1 MKGLFSRKKSKKD
14 DHGGFEIGMPT
25 NVVRHLH
32 VSKNQLGELEGLP
45 KTWVKIMNLQIT
57 QKEQDENPDAAYQ
70 AVKFYNYSIKKKEN
84 AEPFKPFV
92 TEEAIFEESEEI
104 DRFLG
109 HKSQDSFTGSSEDSS
124 EATPEVPEVIP
135 GLVRPPLPP
144 PIPKKTNTLPPKPQL
159 YPKPNIVNKKLHN
172 AMEDLRFPDRTTY
185 DLDNNN
191 LNHNHSKSTII
202 TKNPHGKTIYLFCK
216 LNKHKSVE
224 KAKIHLMLSNYFG
237 NLIKLRGFVCTV
249 EKNID
254 LGYYKSNFNLLLFI

>member
-1 MKGLFSRKKSKKD
+1 MKGLFSRKKSKKE

-92 TEEAIFEESEEI
+92 TEEAIVEESEEI

-124 EATPEVPEVIP
+124 EAAPEVPEAETPP
-135 GLVRPPLPP
+135 GLVRPALPP

-159 YPKPNIVNKKLHN
+159 YPKPKNISQNLHK
-172 AMEDLRFPDRTTY
+172 AVGDLSILDRTTY
-185 DLDNNN
+185 DLDNNFN
-191 LNHNHSKSTII
+191 NNHSKSTII
-202 TKNPHGKTIYLFCK
+202 TTKNPHGKPVDLFCK
-216 LNKHKSVE
+216 LNKHK
-224 KAKIHLMLSNYFG
+224 K
-237 NLIKLRGFVCTV
+237 C
-249 EKNID
+249 
-254 LGYYKSNFNLLLFI
+254 